1 MSNQSFADEPRFSIG
16 RVLSTAFAVLMR
28 NFLPFVTV
36 AIIIGIPLI
45 LLSYWEGQNPP
56 APQAAVASGARIGQ
70 FGIGLLIALLVS
82 AVTQSA
88 LTYGALQDLRGQRIG
103 FVACIAGGFAVLPG
117 VVPVAILLSLAVLC
131 GSVLL
136 IVPGFIL
143 AVIWWVAI
151 PVAVVERAGV
161 AQSFGRS
168 LALTAGKR
176 WQIFGLLLIILAIQ
190 VAIGFLIAVIIGF
203 VAGFIAAVGHM
214 QLLNLRWLGST
225 AQVAAGTFTAVTTAV
240 GYYYLRAE
248 KEGVAIGDIAKVF
261 D

>member
-1 MSNQSFADEPRFSIG
+1 MRNPGFADQPRFGIG

-45 LLSYWEGQNPP
+45 LLSYWEGQSAP
-56 APQAAVASGARIGQ
+56 APQAAANGARIGQ
-70 FGIGLLIALLVS
+70 FGVGLLITLLVS

-88 LTYGALQDLRGQRIG
+88 LTFGTLQDLRGQRTG
-103 FVACIAGGFAVLPG
+103 FGACIAGGFAVLPG

-131 GSVLL
+131 GSILL
-136 IVPGFIL
+136 IVPGLIL

-151 PVAVVERAGV
+151 PVAVVERPGLTH
-161 AQSFGRS
+161 SFGRS
-168 LALTAGKR
+168 LALTGGRR
-176 WQIFGLLLIILAIQ
+176 WEIFGLLLIILAIQ
-190 VAIGFLIAVIIGF
+190 LVIGF
-203 VAGFIAAVGHM
+203 VIAFVISFIAGFVAAVGHTPVP
-214 QLLNLRWLGST
+214 NLRWVASA